1 MANLYALNLINTLM
15 VGFFEL
21 GYDSGM
27 SNADRK
33 KSLMVS
39 VGLFL
44 SSLIALSSWAV
55 SSPVAASPD
64 ESVHLAGIWCA
75 NGPTSGQCSIA
86 EDGRPIV
93 PAKLNNWCYQHNQNE
108 SAKCTSRIE
117 SNEAI
122 TIRAATKPNVITK
135 VLELF
140 VGNEIGTRVVLMRL
154 VTIAF
159 LLSLV
164 AALFSLSD
172 KRHRAAIVLTC
183 AIVFVPSGL
192 YFISAI
198 HPSGMASVF
207 LLVFGITVSQ
217 MVKMKIENRKP
228 QVMLIALMFASLLL
242 SLQIRSEAF
251 IFAGLISFLFL
262 ATTWLSESK
271 LTFRY
276 KTFLVTAALTVLGI
290 SVLVLVRYTSLPL
303 TLNVWGT
310 PINPERA
317 NWNIMTTNFQQL
329 PSMYLGNFGY
339 WALGALDVPL
349 PAIVWSSVGIVFVG
363 AVTVNALTSSVRN
376 LLFGTLVFLFS
387 AALIL
392 SILKSSKLY
401 VGEQMQPRYILPFV
415 AMAFAIF
422 IANGRF
428 AMPERSNFVYLSSI
442 AVALLGMAN
451 SISLWITLRRY
462 TSGLDIGE
470 LDLNYNR
477 EWWWNF
483 PLDPNQVWFLGTVSF
498 GTAVSLGIY
507 SVVFTKSD
515 RSLQGIEGSRI

>member
-1 MANLYALNLINTLM
+1 M
-15 VGFFEL
+15 GFFAVR
-21 GYDSGM
+21 YDSYM
-27 SNADRK
+27 FKADRK
-33 KSLMVS
+33 KSLIVG

-44 SSLIALSSWAV
+44 SSLLALSSWAV
-55 SSPVAASPD
+55 SSPVAAAPD

-75 NGPTSGQCSIA
+75 NGPASGQCAIA

-108 SAKCTSRIE
+108 SARCTSRIE
-117 SNEAI
+117 GNEAI

-135 VLELF
+135 GLELF

-154 VTIAF
+154 LTVAF

-172 KRHRAAIVLTC
+172 KRHRAALVLTC
-183 AIVFVPSGL
+183 AIVLVPSGL

-198 HPSGMASVF
+198 HPSGMASIF

-217 MVKMKIENRKP
+217 IVKIKLENRKP
-228 QVMLIALMFASLLL
+228 RVILIVLMLASLLL

-251 IFAGLISFLFL
+251 IFAIAISIIFLIQ
-262 ATTWLSESK
+262 TWLSESK
-271 LTFRY
+271 LSFRK
-276 KTFLVTAALTVLGI
+276 KTFLVAAALAVLVI
-290 SVLVLVRYTSLPL
+290 SVLVLMRYTSLPL

-310 PINPERA
+310 PINPERED
-317 NWNIMTTNFQQL
+317 WNIMTTNFQQL

-363 AVTVNALTSSVRN
+363 AITINALTSSGRN

-387 AALIL
+387 AMLML

-428 AMPERSNFVYLSSI
+428 TMPDRSNFVYLSSI
-442 AVALLGMAN
+442 AIALLGMAN
-451 SISLWITLRRY
+451 SISLWTTLRRY
-462 TSGLDIGE
+462 TSGLDVGE

-483 PLDPNQVWFLGTVSF
+483 PLDPNQVWLLGTVSF

-507 SVVFTKSD
+507 SVVLTKSD
-515 RSLQGIEGSRI
+515 RSFQGIEGS